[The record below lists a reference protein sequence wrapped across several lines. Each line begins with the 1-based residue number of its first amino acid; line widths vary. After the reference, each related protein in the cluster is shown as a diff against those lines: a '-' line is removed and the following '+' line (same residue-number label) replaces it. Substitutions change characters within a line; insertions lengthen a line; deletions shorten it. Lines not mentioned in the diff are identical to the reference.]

1 MIINENF
8 LEAFQ
13 LRRQFHLVTLA
24 ALIWTPATLS
34 QTHIDIDR
42 LKAQLRQTSKAIAP
56 LTCIKPR
63 PNEQPIPP
71 AIPKPPLPA
80 AASSLFPRAGHLE
93 P

>member
-1 MIINENF
+1 MIIDEKF

-56 LTCIKPR
+56 LTCTTPR
-63 PNEQPIPP
+63 PSEQPIPP
-71 AIPKPPLPA
+71 STPQPPRPA
-80 AASSLFPRAGHLE
+80 AASSLLPRAGHLE